1 MLKCAGAFADD
12 VPKKR
17 AVIHKSNLFIVVM
30 ANHIRKDGYEGVTLL
45 IIAE

>member
-12 VPKKR
+12 VPEKG
-17 AVIHKSNLFIVVM
+17 AVIHETNLFIIVM